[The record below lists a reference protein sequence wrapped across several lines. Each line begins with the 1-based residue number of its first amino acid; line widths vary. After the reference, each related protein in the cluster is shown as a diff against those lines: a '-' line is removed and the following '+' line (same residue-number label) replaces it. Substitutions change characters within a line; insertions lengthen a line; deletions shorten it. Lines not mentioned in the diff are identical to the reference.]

1 MNFSIFEELD
11 IEIFNEGD
19 NIIPKNILKRDDHVK
34 GDMLYEDNENDKKVE
49 EDELQEI
56 HLNSEEKCENDAGVD
71 AGVDDGVDDG
81 VDVVIVDH
89 DDDKLCGGNICN
101 DIYVNLRP
109 IELMINTTSVDEV
122 IFKKHLVE
130 ILNKHSRECVMEGV
144 VVGYDLDGKCYDP
157 DIVLKF
163 EDGRTFYNEN
173 FGYLLRYYI

>member
-19 NIIPKNILKRDDHVK
+19 NIIPKNNLKGDDGVK
-34 GDMLYEDNENDKKVE
+34 GETGGEDVEEVE
-49 EDELQEI
+49 EDEMREI
-56 HLNSEEKCENDAGVD
+56 HLNSEDKCEKDIGADIGADTVIICDNDNQ
-71 AGVDDGVDDG
+71 
-81 VDVVIVDH
+81 
-89 DDDKLCGGNICN
+89 DDDKLCDWNICN

-109 IELMINTTSVDEV
+109 IELLINTTSADEV

-144 VVGYDLDGKCYDP
+144 VVGYDLVGRSYDP

>member
-19 NIIPKNILKRDDHVK
+19 DIIPKNNTRRHDGDDDGGMK
-34 GDMLYEDNENDKKVE
+34 DGKE
-49 EDELQEI
+49 EMQEI
-56 HLNSEEKCENDAGVD
+56 REIYLNSEEKCENDIDIDIDICAD
-71 AGVDDGVDDG
+71 T
-81 VDVVIVDH
+81 VIVDH

-109 IELMINTTSVDEV
+109 IELLITIVAVEEV

-144 VVGYDLDGKCYDP
+144 VVGYDVDGLSYDP

-173 FGYLLRYYI
+173 SSYLLRYYI